1 MDSPGGEFNSFK
13 KDRWEVLQTRKNI
26 VIVEDFRIM
35 DTIYERDRNE
45 IVHMFFSDHS

>member
-1 MDSPGGEFNSFK
+1 MDSPGVEFNSYK
-13 KDRWEVLQTRKNI
+13 MDRCEVLQTRKNI

-35 DTIYERDRNE
+35 DAIYERDRNE